1 MNPNRPTEQDLH
13 AYLDDQLDAER
24 RQWVST
30 WLQANPER
38 AAELEAWRR
47 YTQHLRARYANPEQ
61 WPANA
66 SLDPAAIRRRQR
78 AGQRRWL
85 ATAAMLVMTLG
96 IGLTGGWTVRDMMN
110 PASPPPMADAVQA
123 YRLFTDSVSFDG
135 NTAIDGNTTINGN
148 TAIDGNSVV
157 GVSDTAV
164 PEPGANS
171 REKIVKLFKAHFSDG
186 IMPPDLSAAGLE
198 MTDARLLA
206 TDQGPA
212 AMVVYRDRTGR
223 QMMMYIRPPGAG
235 HHMLEPGKRVD
246 GQLMAQ
252 YWSKGNYNYAV
263 VSQPDDPNA
272 AMLEEMLRES

>member
-24 RQWVST
+24 RQWVAA

-47 YTQHLRARYANPEQ
+47 DAQHLRARYANPEQ
-61 WPANA
+61 WPANPA
-66 SLDPAAIRRRQR
+66 LDPAAIRRRQR

-85 ATAAMLVMTLG
+85 ATAAMLIMALG
-96 IGLTGGWTVRDMMN
+96 IGLSGGWTMRDMTT
-110 PASPPPMADAVQA
+110 PDSPPPMADAVQA
-123 YRLFTDSVSFDG
+123 YRLFTADASFDG
-135 NTAIDGNTTINGN
+135 HDAIDEDPIVDASDATATTAPASASHG
-148 TAIDGNSVV
+148 
-157 GVSDTAV
+157 
-164 PEPGANS
+164 
-171 REKIVKLFKAHFSDG
+171 REQIARLFQAHFSDG

-198 MTDARLLA
+198 MTDARLLS

-212 AMVVYRDRTGR
+212 AMVVYRDRSGR

-235 HHMLEPGKRVD
+235 HHMLAPGKRVD
-246 GQLMAQ
+246 GKLMAQ
-252 YWSKGNYNYAV
+252 YWSKGNYNYAI

-272 AMLEEMLRES
+272 AMLEQMLRES